1 MNSGCHGSGEVEDG
15 NVGGHDRGGPKVVS
29 QVGPHLSPT
38 DVTNNSRQ
46 RPLMTALL
54 PSSSTVVGEAFNFS
68 HLPRQ
73 PLSLLASCPPPTYLP
88 SSTTDLPPTLSVHLG
103 TPRRPQSTHR
113 RRRRPSLVA
122 RLPRPGPLPC
132 QHRSAMRST
141 SASSA
146 SRPTPRS
153 PTGPGSTRAPA
164 ASKPTRTACCNGSL
178 RASTK
183 PRAAWA
189 AAAAP
194 SSARPARPGSASRS
208 RMTTSSPSTTSSCAA
223 TAACRPC
230 CCCPSS
236 RAAPSSGLHGTA

>member
-1 MNSGCHGSGEVEDG
+1 MAQVRLKMEMLGAMTGVVPRLYH
-15 NVGGHDRGGPKVVS
+15 RWGPTC
-29 QVGPHLSPT
+29 P
-38 DVTNNSRQ
+38 
-46 RPLMTALL
+46 PLMSRTTLTSDLRQQRFFLSEHRCWRGVEFFFPSAATTDLFPSWHLPPLL
-54 PSSSTVVGEAFNFS
+54 PSN
-68 HLPRQ
+68 
-73 PLSLLASCPPPTYLP
+73 
-88 SSTTDLPPTLSVHLG
+88 TTDLPPTLFIHLG

-164 ASKPTRTACCNGSL
+164 ASKPTRTACCNGSP

-236 RAAPSSGLHGTA
+236 RVAPSSGLHGTA